1 MNKKLS
7 KKDLKTWKDFVEGKD
22 KLYNKD
28 ILYEKN
34 EYKKKETTID
44 LHGFSLDQANRRI
57 EKFIITCYE
66 NKIEKINIITGKGLR
81 SRVEQNPYQ
90 SKDLSI
96 LKYSVPEF
104 INSNSDLMRFV
115 KKIEDNGDN
124 KNSGC
129 FTLFLKIKEWILT
142 NRYLLPIVQDF
153 P

>member
-7 KKDLKTWKDFVEGKD
+7 KKDLKTWKDFVEGKG
-22 KLYNKD
+22 KLYDKD
-28 ILYEKN
+28 IIYEETK
-34 EYKKKETTID
+34 YKKKDSTID
-44 LHGFSLDQANRRI
+44 LHGFSLDQANRKI
-57 EKFIITCYE
+57 EEFIISCYQK
-66 NKIEKINIITGKGLR
+66 KIEKLNIITGKGLR

-129 FTLFLKIKEWILT
+129 FTLYLKIKE
-142 NRYLLPIVQDF
+142 
-153 P
+153 

>member
-57 EKFIITCYE
+57 EKFIINCYE
-66 NKIEKINIITGKGLR
+66 KKIEKLNIITGKGLR

-104 INSNSDLMRFV
+104 IKSNSDLMRFI
-115 KKIEDNGDN
+115 KKIEDDIDN

-129 FTLFLKIKEWILT
+129 FTLYLKIKE
-142 NRYLLPIVQDF
+142 
-153 P
+153 

>member
-28 ILYEKN
+28 IIYEETKYRKKN
-34 EYKKKETTID
+34 STID
-44 LHGFSLDQANRRI
+44 LHGFSLDQANRKI
-57 EKFIITCYE
+57 EKFIISCYE
-66 NKIEKINIITGKGLR
+66 KKIEKINIITGKGLR

-104 INSNSDLMRFV
+104 IKSNSDLMRII
-115 KKIEDNGDN
+115 KKIEDSTEN
-124 KNSGC
+124 KNSGF
-129 FTLFLKIKEWILT
+129 FTLFLKIKE
-142 NRYLLPIVQDF
+142 
-153 P
+153 

>member
-28 ILYEKN
+28 TIYKEPK
-34 EYKKKETTID
+34 YKKKESTID

-57 EKFIITCYE
+57 EKFIINCYE
-66 NKIEKINIITGKGLR
+66 KKIEKINIITGKGLR

-104 INSNSDLMRFV
+104 IKSNSELMRLI

-129 FTLFLKIKEWILT
+129 FTLYLKIKE
-142 NRYLLPIVQDF
+142 
-153 P
+153 